1 MTDAAGKKKRVV
13 VSAVILIIALLL
25 LCIVLT
31 MIPRHTTP
39 EYAAASYEELEEKVR
54 GCCFLPE
61 KELLPDT
68 GCHYYVYL
76 KSRFSD
82 RVVGYLLSYFP
93 PDGCA
98 KTVSVTCKALT
109 ERPEGYGS
117 ITPTETCGE
126 VGLAVSKDF
135 LCFVLDGCRYDI
147 HGAGASEEFLQTARA
162 LAQSIIVAGG
172 VSG

>member
-1 MTDAAGKKKRVV
+1 MQRKRLIFGFSFLACVLLIGF
-13 VSAVILIIALLL
+13 AVLL
-25 LCIVLT
+25 
-31 MIPRHTTP
+31 IPRHTAP
-39 EYAAASYEELEEKVR
+39 EYAAASYEELAKKVR

-61 KELLPDT
+61 KEMLPDT
-68 GCHYYVYL
+68 GCNYYVYL

-82 RVVGYLLSYFP
+82 RAVGYLLSYFP

-147 HGAGASEEFLQTARA
+147 HGTGASEGFLQTART
-162 LAQSIIVAGG
+162 LARSIIDAGAAKG
-172 VSG
+172 GYT

>member
-1 MTDAAGKKKRVV
+1 MQRKRLIFGFSFLACVLLIGF
-13 VSAVILIIALLL
+13 AVLL
-25 LCIVLT
+25 
-31 MIPRHTTP
+31 IPRHTTP
-39 EYAAASYEELEEKVR
+39 EYAVETYDELAEKMR
-54 GCCFLPE
+54 GLCSLPE
-61 KELLPDT
+61 KAMLPDT
-68 GCHYYVYL
+68 GCTYYVYL

-82 RVVGYLLSYFP
+82 RAVGYLLSYSP

-98 KTVSVTCKALT
+98 KTISVTCKALT

-147 HGAGASEEFLQTARA
+147 HGAGAAEGFLETARA
-162 LAQSIIVAGG
+162 LARSIIFTGEADG
-172 VSG
+172 

>member
-1 MTDAAGKKKRVV
+1 MQRKRIIFGFSFLACVLLIGF
-13 VSAVILIIALLL
+13 AVLL
-25 LCIVLT
+25 
-31 MIPRHTTP
+31 IPRHTAP
-39 EYAAASYEELEEKVR
+39 EYAVETYDELAEKVR

-82 RVVGYLLSYFP
+82 RAVGYLLSYPP

-98 KTVSVTCKALT
+98 KTVSITCKDLS

-117 ITPTETCGE
+117 ITPTEACGE
-126 VGLAVSKDF
+126 VGLAVRKHF

-162 LAQSIIVAGG
+162 LARSIIFTGEMDG
-172 VSG
+172 